1 MKNLRGER
9 MPYRAMKYV
18 EGSKGVF
25 LNTGTRFPRELVWAV
40 GMVKCAAAR
49 ANVSLGQ
56 LDADIGNGIAA
67 KAKEVAEGRH
77 DAQVV
82 VDVFQTGS
90 GTGLNMNI
98 NELVAELAS
107 QSSGKSVHPNDHVN
121 MSQSSNDVGPTAV
134 RMAAVYAARRELV
147 PEIETLVKS
156 LSRLSRRT
164 ARVYKAGRTH
174 LRDALPVTLGQEF
187 GAYEDAF
194 ERDSKIV
201 RDALKLLVELP
212 IGGTAVGTG
221 LNADP
226 MFGEMVVK
234 ELRKETGIG
243 FVCAKNRFRAIRLLT
258 DVLFYSGTLRTLALD
273 MYRLCQ
279 DLRLMYSGPFAG
291 LREVDIPTQG
301 EVAGSSIMPGK
312 TNPVTVESA
321 LLACAQVVGLDAANQ
336 FASALGEFELAM
348 GVPIMGYNVVVQ
360 TRLMSEAIRKVS
372 GKVID
377 ELVPMSDRLR
387 RYAESSQ
394 ALITI
399 VSPRIGYDRAAT
411 LGKRLSAGLSIREA
425 LRELGYTDREIDS
438 LLDMKK
444 LVRPGFP
451 AKED

>member
-9 MPYRAMKYV
+9 IPHQAMKYV

-25 LNTGTRFPRELVWAV
+25 LSTGTRFPREVVWAV
-40 GMVKCAAAR
+40 GMVKYAAAR

-56 LDADIGNGIAA
+56 LDGVIGNEIAI
-67 KAKEVAEGRH
+67 KSREVAEGKH
-77 DAQVV
+77 DSQIV

-90 GTGLNMNI
+90 GTGLNMNV

-107 QSSGKSVHPNDHVN
+107 QSSGKKVHPNDHVN
-121 MSQSSNDVGPTAV
+121 MSQSSNDVGPTAI
-134 RMAAVYAARRELV
+134 RMAAVQAARRELV
-147 PEIETLVKS
+147 PEIEVLVRS
-156 LSRLSRRT
+156 LSRLSKRM

-187 GAYEDAF
+187 GAYADAF
-194 ERDSKIV
+194 KRDLKLV
-201 RDALKLLVELP
+201 MYALKLMVELP

-226 MFGEMVVK
+226 RFGEIVVK
-234 ELRKETGIG
+234 ELRKETGIR
-243 FVCAKNRFRAIRLLT
+243 FRCATNRFRAIRLLT

-273 MYRLCQ
+273 LYRLCQ
-279 DLRLMYSGPFAG
+279 DLRLMYSGPFTG
-291 LREVDIPTQG
+291 LGEVDIPTQE

-348 GVPIMGYNVVVQ
+348 GVPLMGYNVVLQ
-360 TRLMSEAIRKVS
+360 TRLISEAMRKLS
-372 GKVID
+372 DRVID
-377 ELVPMSDRLR
+377 ELVPMKDRLMK
-387 RYAESSQ
+387 YAESSQ
-394 ALITI
+394 ALITV
-399 VSPRIGYDRAAT
+399 VSPRIGYDRAAS
-411 LGKRLSAGLSIREA
+411 LGKKLSAGLSIREA
-425 LRELGYTDREIDS
+425 LRELGYKEKEIDR

-451 AKED
+451 AKEG